1 MSRDS
6 ISELIIG
13 IKNAGKA
20 GKDSVKLPYS
30 NFKMA
35 VAEVLKKEGYVKS
48 VSKVG
53 KIPKRVLEVEIAY
66 KERDVPKIKDVVR
79 VSKLSKRIYRGTK
92 DIKSVKNGYGLS
104 IISTS
109 NGIMTDK
116 EANKAK
122 VGGEVL
128 FKIW

>member
-1 MSRDS
+1 MSRDP

-20 GKDSVKLPYS
+20 GGVSVKLPHS
-30 NFKMA
+30 NLKFA
-35 VAEVLKKEGYVKS
+35 IAEVLKKEGFVKA
-48 VSKVG
+48 VSKIG
-53 KIPKRVLEVEIAY
+53 KAPKRILEVEIAY
-66 KERDVPKIKDVVR
+66 KGKNIPKIKDVVR
-79 VSKLSKRIYRGTK
+79 VSKLSKRIYNGVS
-92 DIKSVKNGYGLS
+92 DIKAVKGGHGLA
-104 IISTS
+104 ILSTS

-116 EANKAK
+116 EAKKAK

>member
-1 MSRDS
+1 MSRDT

-20 GKDSVKLPYS
+20 GKESVKFPYS
-30 NFKMA
+30 NFKMSI
-35 VAEVLKKEGYVKS
+35 AEILAKEGYIKS

-53 KIPKRVLEVEIAY
+53 KMPKRILEVEIAY
-66 KERDVPKIKDVVR
+66 KDRNLPKIKDVVR
-79 VSKLSKRIYRGTK
+79 VSKLSKRIYKGSG
-92 DIKSVKNGYGLS
+92 DIQSIKNGYGMSVL
-104 IISTS
+104 STS
-109 NGIMTDK
+109 NGVMTDK
-116 EANKAK
+116 EARKAK

>member
-1 MSRDS
+1 MSRDP

-20 GKDSVKLPYS
+20 GKDSVKFPYS

-35 VAEVLKKEGYVKS
+35 VAEVLQKEKYVKS
-48 VSKVG
+48 VSKIG
-53 KIPKRVLEVEIAY
+53 KIPKRILEVEIAY
-66 KERDVPKIKDVVR
+66 KEKNIPKIKDVSR
-79 VSKLSKRIYRGTK
+79 VSKLSKRIYNGAK
-92 DIKSVKNGYGLS
+92 KIKSVKRGYGEA

-109 NGIMTDK
+109 KGVMTDK
-116 EANKAK
+116 EARKAK

>member
-1 MSRDS
+1 MSRDP

-20 GKDSVKLPYS
+20 DKVSVKFPYS

-35 VAEVLKKEGYVKS
+35 VAEALQKEKYIKS
-48 VSKVG
+48 VAKIG
-53 KIPKRVLEVEIAY
+53 KTPKRILEIEIAY
-66 KERDVPKIKDVVR
+66 KEKSVPKIKDVVR
-79 VSKLSKRIYRGTK
+79 VSKLSKRIYNGAK
-92 DIKSVKNGYGLS
+92 EIKSVKRGYGTAIL
-104 IISTS
+104 STS
-109 NGIMTDK
+109 KGIMTDK
-116 EANKAK
+116 EAKKVK

>member
-20 GKDSVKLPYS
+20 GKDSVKFPYS

-53 KIPKRVLEVEIAY
+53 KIPKRVLEIGIAY
-66 KERDVPKIKDVVR
+66 KERDLPKIKDVVR
-79 VSKLSKRIYRGTK
+79 ISKLSKRIYQGIK
-92 DIKSVKNGYGLS
+92 DIKPVKNGYGLS
-104 IISTS
+104 IVSTS
-109 NGIMTDK
+109 GGIMTDK
-116 EANKAK
+116 EAKKFK

>member
-20 GKDSVKLPYS
+20 DKTSVKFPYS

-35 VAEVLKKEGYVKS
+35 VAEVLQKEKYVKS
-48 VSKVG
+48 VAKIG
-53 KIPKRVLEVEIAY
+53 KTPKRILEVGIAY
-66 KERDVPKIKDVVR
+66 KEKNVPKIKDVVR
-79 VSKLSKRIYRGTK
+79 VSKLSKRIYNGTK
-92 DIKSVKNGYGLS
+92 EIKSVKRGYGTAVL
-104 IISTS
+104 STS
-109 NGIMTDK
+109 KGIMTDK
-116 EANKAK
+116 EAKRAK
-122 VGGEVL
+122 IGGEVL

>member
-20 GKDSVKLPYS
+20 GKDSVKFPYS

-53 KIPKRVLEVEIAY
+53 KIPKRVLEVGIAY

-92 DIKSVKNGYGLS
+92 DIKQVKNGYGLS
-104 IISTS
+104 VISTS